1 MRKSILV
8 DDMEYCY
15 LCGRPKDGIHHV
27 LHGSR
32 RAVADKLHLVIPLCN
47 DCHTLAPYAV
57 HHNPELDE
65 RLKRWA
71 QRVYESKH
79 SHEEWMKKVGK
90 SYL

>member
-47 DCHTLAPYAV
+47 DCHT
-57 HHNPELDE
+57 
-65 RLKRWA
+65 
-71 QRVYESKH
+71 
-79 SHEEWMKKVGK
+79 
-90 SYL
+90 